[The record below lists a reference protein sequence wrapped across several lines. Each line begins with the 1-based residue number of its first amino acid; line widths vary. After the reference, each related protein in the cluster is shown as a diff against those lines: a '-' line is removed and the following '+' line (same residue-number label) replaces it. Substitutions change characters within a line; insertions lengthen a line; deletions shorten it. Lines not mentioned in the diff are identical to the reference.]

1 VVHARDLKPAPLDQV
16 NECTSI
22 GPFRVEASG
31 LAYRIQGAVEVQH
44 HCYRFDV
51 LTGVPNHA
59 HPLSEA
65 ILKKKDA
72 WEKNGPD
79 NVRKLAAVT
88 GDILKWLESLR
99 SGVLAIRWVHVAPC
113 GTKEAGFVYLAPEV
127 LGSLAAAPAAHPR
140 PSLRRT
146 SSLPSLPYHR
156 SPVPLQKRGI
166 SVHAW
171 A

>member
-1 VVHARDLKPAPLDQV
+1 MRNLCLAVILGSVGALIPIQKNDIAVSGKTLANSLVEYLQGHFTKGSGFVVHARDLKLAPLDQV

-72 WEKNGPD
+72 
-79 NVRKLAAVT
+79 
-88 GDILKWLESLR
+88 
-99 SGVLAIRWVHVAPC
+99 
-113 GTKEAGFVYLAPEV
+113 
-127 LGSLAAAPAAHPR
+127 
-140 PSLRRT
+140 
-146 SSLPSLPYHR
+146 
-156 SPVPLQKRGI
+156 
-166 SVHAW
+166 
-171 A
+171 